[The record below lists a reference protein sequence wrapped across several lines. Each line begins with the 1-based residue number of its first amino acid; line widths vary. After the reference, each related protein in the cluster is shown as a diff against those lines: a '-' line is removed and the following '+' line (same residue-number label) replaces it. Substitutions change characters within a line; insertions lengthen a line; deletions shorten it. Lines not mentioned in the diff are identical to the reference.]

1 LRAVTAASFHGWELV
16 AVSPQPPGDTAL
28 VITGPATSVTINER
42 EMAAMT
48 LSFRGVAEQLSH
60 DLQTQH

>member
-1 LRAVTAASFHGWELV
+1 M
-16 AVSPQPPGDTAL
+16 SPQPPGDTAL
-28 VITGPATSVTINER
+28 IITGPATSVTINEQ

-48 LSFRGVAEQLSH
+48 LSFRGVTEQLSH